1 VGWFRPLG
9 RGIKCGTLIAVP
21 IEIHREE
28 KRTKGFRKLYSASR
42 EKGEAL
48 PHIVARDLVVSV
60 PGVCGNA
67 VQRNRFKRIVKA
79 RFAKSVLNGPRSGGI
94 DESQENIA
102 GKSPRKQSRKG
113 LWIRLLN
120 RHRLGQKILSQDW
133 QRSFDK
139 IENHFCSKSSF

>member
-1 VGWFRPLG
+1 M
-9 RGIKCGTLIAVP
+9 P

-28 KRTKGFRKLYSASR
+28 KKTRGYRKLYAGSLV
-42 EKGEAL
+42 KGEAL
-48 PHIVARDLVVSV
+48 PHIIARDLVVSV

-79 RFAKSVLNGPRSGGI
+79 RFAKSVLKGPRSGGI

-120 RHRLGQKILSQDW
+120 RHRLGQKILPQDW
-133 QRSFDK
+133 QKNFED
-139 IENHFCSKSSF
+139 IESHFCSTSSF